1 VPFHPD
7 SGLRE
12 ILKEAI
18 EKSTHPEA
26 IIVTPSGKRILNR
39 KLAGYHFPKLVGAAK
54 VPKIRFHD
62 LRHTFASW
70 YMIEVGDIWS
80 LKGILGHVDVQT
92 TQRYAHLSQ
101 RHHKMPILSWN
112 V

>member
-1 VPFHPD
+1 VVKRAGVP
-7 SGLRE
+7 
-12 ILKEAI
+12 I
-18 EKSTHPEA
+18 
-26 IIVTPSGKRILNR
+26 
-39 KLAGYHFPKLVGAAK
+39 
-54 VPKIRFHD
+54 IRFHD

-101 RHHKMPILSWN
+101 RHQRMPILPWMAEGKKNFPHLIHTSK
-112 V
+112 